1 MSPDQ
6 KSLIDA
12 PAPSGAAAAS
22 PPVPAASASAPLF
35 IRHTNTIDRRRLV
48 RDYGILVIF
57 VALFI
62 VLACTAP
69 NFLSAQNLLN
79 VLNSNAYI
87 GIAACGITLVMIG
100 GNFDLSIG
108 YTYALA
114 GIVAASLTVS
124 FGNPIVGIVLAVL
137 IVGIAVGLANAILI
151 NVIKIHSFLATLATS
166 LVLSGI
172 GLAITGGFQITIPPE
187 SAEAF
192 DWIGQG
198 SLIAGIPNPVIV
210 FVIVAVVL
218 SFVLARTR
226 FGRYIYAAG
235 GNPEA
240 ARLSGIPVARV
251 ITATLIVGAVCAALA
266 GVIGA
271 SLSGAGQANPGGS
284 SSLPLDAIA
293 AVVIGGTSIKGGE
306 GALWRT
312 VVGVLFI
319 ALINNAF
326 NLIGVDSSYLP
337 TTTGLLIII
346 AVSANSLIVVKR
358 SASK

>member
-1 MSPDQ
+1 MSSEHQLLTEPHATPGGSA
-6 KSLIDA
+6 KSGSDHGEPGFVRHGTKRDTHRLI
-12 PAPSGAAAAS
+12 
-22 PPVPAASASAPLF
+22 
-35 IRHTNTIDRRRLV
+35 

-57 VALFI
+57 VLLFV
-62 VLACTAP
+62 VLAFAAP
-69 NFLSAQNLLN
+69 NFLSAQNMLN

-108 YTYALA
+108 FTYALA
-114 GIVAASLTVS
+114 GIVAAW
-124 FGNPIVGIVLAVL
+124 LAVHLGGPVLGL
-137 IVGIAVGLANAILI
+137 ILAVALVGTVVGLANALLV
-151 NVIKIHSFLATLATS
+151 NVVKIHSFLATLATS

-172 GLAITGGFQITIPPE
+172 GLAITGGFQITVPE
-187 SAEAF
+187 QDGAQFTWLGQDSA
-192 DWIGQG
+192 IGD
-198 SLIAGIPNPVIV
+198 IPNPVTV
-210 FVIVAVVL
+210 FVVVALSL
-218 SFVLARTR
+218 SFVLSRTR
-226 FGRYIYAAG
+226 FGRYIYAVG

-240 ARLSGIPVARV
+240 ARLSGIRV
-251 ITATLIVGAVCAALA
+251 GWVVTATLIVGGICAALA

-284 SSLPLDAIA
+284 GSLPLDAIA

-312 VVGVLFI
+312 VIGVLFI

-326 NLIGVDSSYLP
+326 NLIGVEPSYLP

-346 AVSANSLIVVKR
+346 AVAANSLVLRKGSR
-358 SASK
+358 T